1 MGNAEYMGIQ
11 SKRKYSTDD
20 TTHSKRATAST
31 MRQLSLLLLLSAAT
45 LCSASTLRVKRD
57 EDWNY
62 YSQLGSCYIHS
73 QCGPPQACSQVRAPV
88 TPGKCVHLCI
98 SDNCNKGVNNARDL
112 SGRTPLLRAA
122 NENLPLYVA
131 KRLIE
136 NSANVDSAN
145 KKGFTALHSAAYRNS
160 VAMAKVLIE
169 NSANVDSADN
179 DGWTALHYAAS
190 RNSVAVA
197 KVLIENSANVDS
209 TDKNGWTALHY
220 AASRNNQEMVELLR
234 NASQEQ

>member
-1 MGNAEYMGIQ
+1 MGIQ

-20 TTHSKRATAST
+20 TTHSKQATAST

-73 QCGPPQACSQVRAPV
+73 QCGPTQACSQVRAPV

-136 NSANVDSAN
+136 NSANVDSADNDGATALYEAAYWNNVDLAKLLIGNSANVDSAN

-160 VAMAKVLIE
+160 VAM
-169 NSANVDSADN
+169 
-179 DGWTALHYAAS
+179 
-190 RNSVAVA
+190 A

>member
-1 MGNAEYMGIQ
+1 MGIQ
-11 SKRKYSTDD
+11 SKRKYLTDD

-57 EDWNY
+57 DWNY

-73 QCGPPQACSQVRAPV
+73 QCGPTQACSQVRAPV

-136 NSANVDSAN
+136 NSANVDSADN
-145 KKGFTALHSAAYRNS
+145 DGATALYEAAYWNN
-160 VAMAKVLIE
+160 VDLAKLLIE

>member
-73 QCGPPQACSQVRAPV
+73 QCGPTQACSQVRAPV

-131 KRLIE
+131 KLLIE

-169 NSANVDSADN
+169 NSANVDS
-179 DGWTALHYAAS
+179 
-190 RNSVAVA
+190 
-197 KVLIENSANVDS
+197 

-220 AASRNNQEMVELLR
+220 SASRNNQEMVELLR